1 MVRGRKRCRCMEE
14 LTAQAHPRTI
24 KMLGYW
30 IAKQRMFRGKEERK
44 GNSQQ
49 IKSVNEKSL
58 LSGTIYNLQYLYKYV
73 KFRFLINRLAYCN
86 QVHLLFSLLTY
97 AI

>member
-1 MVRGRKRCRCMEE
+1 
-14 LTAQAHPRTI
+14 
-24 KMLGYW
+24 MLGYW

-49 IKSVNEKSL
+49 IKSVNERSL

-73 KFRFLINRLAYCN
+73 KYQFFD
-86 QVHLLFSLLTY
+86 Q
-97 AI
+97 